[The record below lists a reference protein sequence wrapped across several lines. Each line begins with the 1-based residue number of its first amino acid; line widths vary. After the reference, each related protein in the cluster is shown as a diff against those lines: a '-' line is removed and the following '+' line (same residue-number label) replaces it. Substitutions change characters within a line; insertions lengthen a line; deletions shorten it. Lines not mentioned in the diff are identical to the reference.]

1 MPYEIYKILHILG
14 LLLVFTSLGGVFV
27 YAGNGGLKTENRM
40 RKLVAISHGTGLLFL
55 LVSGFGMLAK
65 LGISGFPFWVLL
77 KLGIWLGIGAL
88 LFLGYRKPALATRFW
103 AIAVAAGVLAA
114 IMGIYKIG

>member
-27 YAGNGGLKTENRM
+27 YSGNGGMKTENRL
-40 RKLVAISHGTGLLFL
+40 RKLVAISHGSGLLL
-55 LVSGFGMLAK
+55 LLISGFGMLAK
-65 LGISGFPFWVLL
+65 LGGGFPFWVLV

-88 LFLGYRKPALATRFW
+88 LFLGYRKPDLATRFW
-103 AIAVAAGVLAA
+103 AIAVGAGVLAA
-114 IMGIYKIG
+114 VMGIYKIG